1 MPKSRDESGHV
12 VDLTNCDREP
22 IHIPGR
28 IQPHGVLLA
37 LSEPDLVVVQA
48 SVNAESML
56 GIRAEELLGFGL
68 EGLVEPCQWPA
79 LRESLLSDAQAE
91 ERAPVR
97 LMTGRGDRR
106 RAFDAIAHRGGGV
119 LVLELENPRPG
130 DAGPPPDWSR
140 SMSRAMARLQEAE
153 GLVDFLHVAAREM
166 RELVGFDRVTAYR
179 FDEMWNGSVV
189 AEDRRPDLE
198 PLLGLHFPST
208 DIPVQA
214 RHLYVVSP
222 FRQIVD
228 VGYAPVP
235 LVPERNPATGEPLDL
250 TFAGLRSVSPI
261 HVQYLKNMGAT
272 ASLSVSLMRDGRL
285 WGLLSCLHYG
295 GPRYTPP
302 DVRAAC
308 EFLGVLVSVQL
319 AIKEGNEDLGYKA
332 RLQEIRE
339 GLMRRMSESSSLI
352 EGLAGGPDLLDL
364 TASQGAAIVFDGE
377 CTLVGATPAEDQ
389 VKRLVQWLKVH
400 AEGEVFYTDNLPRLV
415 AEAVDYKDA
424 ASGLISIATSKAQ
437 GHYVLWFRPEVIQ
450 SIDWGGDPNKPVGS
464 ASGGEPLTPRTSF
477 ELWKEVVRLKSL
489 PWKDCEVDAA
499 RGLRDA
505 IIAVVV
511 RRAEELTRLN
521 AELERSNT
529 DLDAFAYIA
538 SHDLKEPLRGIHNY
552 ASFLLE
558 DYAEQLDG
566 DGTAKLETL
575 VRLSR
580 RMEDL
585 IDSLLRY
592 SRVGR
597 EGLSVVPVDLHELV
611 AEVMDSLSSRLDGAA
626 VEIRIPRRLPVVRCD
641 RVGFGEVFA
650 NLIANA
656 VKYNDKS
663 PAVIEVG
670 YEEPVAP
677 AGEAEEAGGAR
688 AVVLYVR
695 DNGIG
700 IPEKHFHSIF
710 RLFKRLHGRDMFG
723 GGTGAGLTI
732 ARKIVERHG
741 GTIWVES
748 TPGDGSTFYFTLRG

>member
-1 MPKSRDESGHV
+1 MLQSRDEAGHA

-37 LSEPDLVVVQA
+37 LSEPGLAIVQA
-48 SVNAESML
+48 SDNAESML
-56 GIRAEELLGFGL
+56 GMRVEDLLGLGL
-68 EGLVEPCQWPA
+68 EGLVEPGEWGQ
-79 LRESLLSDAQAE
+79 LRESIFSADPDENASF
-91 ERAPVR
+91 R
-97 LMTGRGDRR
+97 LTAGRGERR
-106 RAFDAIAHRGGGV
+106 RMFDASSHRSGGA
-119 LVLELENPRPG
+119 LILELENPRPRES
-130 DAGPPPDWSR
+130 GPPPDWSR
-140 SMSRAMARLQEAE
+140 SMRRAMARLQGAA
-153 GLVDFLHVAAREM
+153 GLRDFLHVAACEM
-166 RELVGFDRVTAYR
+166 RDLIGFDRVTAYR
-179 FDEMWNGSVV
+179 FDEQWNGSVV

-198 PLLGLHFPST
+198 PLLGLHFPAT

-214 RHLYVVSP
+214 RHLYTVNR
-222 FRQIVD
+222 FRQIAD
-228 VGYAPVP
+228 VGYAPAS
-235 LVPERNPATGEPLDL
+235 LVPERNPITGGATDL
-250 TFAGLRSVSPI
+250 TLAGLRSVSPI

-272 ASLSVSLMRDGRL
+272 ASLSVSLMREGRL
-285 WGLLSCLHYG
+285 WGLLSCLHYD

-302 DVRAAC
+302 AVRAAC

-319 AIKEGNEDLGYKA
+319 AIKEGSEDLDYKS

-339 GLMRRMSESSSLI
+339 GLMRRMSESATLI
-352 EGLAGGPDLLDL
+352 GGLTGGPDLLDL
-364 TASQGAAIVFDGE
+364 TASQGAAIVFDGD
-377 CTLVGATPAEDQ
+377 CTLLGATPAEDQ

-400 AEGEVFYTDNLPRLV
+400 SEGEVFHTDSLPRLFP
-415 AEAVDYKDA
+415 EAGPYKDA

-450 SIDWGGDPNKPVGS
+450 TIDWGGDPNKPVGE

-489 PWKDCEVDAA
+489 PWKACELDAA

-558 DYAEQLDG
+558 DYADRLDD
-566 DGTAKLETL
+566 DGSAKLETL

-597 EGLSVVPVDLHELV
+597 EGLSVAPVDLHELV
-611 AEVMDSLSSRLDGAA
+611 AEVRDNLSSRLDGAA
-626 VEIRIPRRLPVVRCD
+626 VEIRIPRRLPAIRCD

-663 PAVIEVG
+663 PAVIEIG
-670 YEEPVAP
+670 YEEPVNPGGEVDEGRAAP
-677 AGEAEEAGGAR
+677 

-732 ARKIVERHG
+732 AKKIVERHG

-748 TPGDGSTFYFTLRG
+748 TPGVGSTFYFTSRG